1 MRAEK
6 GYNLGRRPICFLL
19 MIATYSTSMSLT
31 PEYDPGSPLTYFND
45 GGSPSGFFGSEIL
58 AKRGFLGL

>member
-1 MRAEK
+1 MCTEK

-19 MIATYSTSMSLT
+19 MIATYGTSMSLT

-45 GGSPSGFFGSEIL
+45 GGSPSDFFGSEIL
-58 AKRGFLGL
+58 AKSDFLGL